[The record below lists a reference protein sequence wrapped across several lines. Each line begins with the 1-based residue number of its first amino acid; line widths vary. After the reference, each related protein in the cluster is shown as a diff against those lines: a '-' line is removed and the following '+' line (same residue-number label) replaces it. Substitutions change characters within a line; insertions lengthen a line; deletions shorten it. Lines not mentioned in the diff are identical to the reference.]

1 MVSEVPAIRRNW
13 WLFVVLGLVCL
24 GAGVAALVWPDIT
37 LLAFGVI
44 LGVYLMVGALLEII
58 DAVTGEPGGR
68 ALSAILAVLTLLAGL
83 ICFRRPGES
92 LVLVAVALSLYLVA
106 AGVFRI
112 VRAFSC
118 AALRWWGVALG
129 LVEVVVGIVIL
140 ASPHIALGTL
150 VVLFSLSMFFRG
162 VVSIVA
168 GFMLRALKDEDPAAP
183 VQQTASYA

>member
-1 MVSEVPAIRRNW
+1 MISEVPAIRRNW
-13 WLFVVLGLVCL
+13 WLFVVLGLACL
-24 GAGVAALVWPDIT
+24 AAGVAALVWPDIT

-44 LGVYLMVGALLEII
+44 LGIYLMIGALLEII
-58 DAVTGEPGGR
+58 DAVTGDPGGR
-68 ALSAILAVLTLLAGL
+68 ALSAILAVVTLLAGL

-92 LVLVAVALSLYLVA
+92 LVVLAVALSLYLVA

-112 VRAFSC
+112 VRAFS
-118 AALRWWGVALG
+118 AEALRWWGVGLG

-150 VVLFSLSMFFRG
+150 VVVFSLDMLFRG

-168 GFMLRALKDEDPAAP
+168 GFMLRSLKDEDTAP
-183 VQQTASYA
+183 VEQSASFA